1 VKPNRKQKA
10 TSIYPDLIILKV
22 YSLYQNLT
30 IKVSEEIVVVKWKT
44 ESIKQ
49 LFIEPKEHSFLGIC
63 FVNDYIFSPIKDKK
77 EEEK

>member
-30 IKVSEEIVVVKWKT
+30 IKLSEEIVV
-44 ESIKQ
+44 
-49 LFIEPKEHSFLGIC
+49 
-63 FVNDYIFSPIKDKK
+63 
-77 EEEK
+77 